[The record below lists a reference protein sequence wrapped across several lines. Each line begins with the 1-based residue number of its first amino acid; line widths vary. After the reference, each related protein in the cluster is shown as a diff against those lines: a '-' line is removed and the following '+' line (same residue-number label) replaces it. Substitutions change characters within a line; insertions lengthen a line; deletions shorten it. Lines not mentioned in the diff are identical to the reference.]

1 VFAAL
6 SLRQGR
12 LGGKRLVIVR
22 HVTVGGEGLLG
33 GAVGVS
39 IDRSG
44 FDSVDNAE
52 AVERNYFILYFIIR
66 LQFRRLVR
74 GHFVAFHALI
84 GLLARNEPPLQDLL
98 GGLTKHV
105 LFMVFV
111 SRIRHVLID

>member
-1 VFAAL
+1 MFAAL

-12 LGGKRLVIVR
+12 LGGRRLVIVR